1 MMLIKSVIWTLM
13 GKGERNGRPLD
24 PMRGCHG
31 IEMGEFSLML
41 DADGGRDSCLL
52 IIYCPNSF
60 LIQKIQF

>member
-1 MMLIKSVIWTLM
+1 M

-24 PMRGCHG
+24 PMIGCHG